1 MNSPRCHLCEG
12 LLFSTPILA
21 LKGMPKAAQ
30 YYPAPEEFAADKG
43 ITLPIYQC
51 AYCGLVQLV
60 RTPVDYYREVITA
73 AAFSEKAKA
82 SRLAQMKEI
91 VQEHD
96 LEGKRV
102 LELGCGKG
110 DMLDILQEA
119 GMLATGLEG
128 SASSVEI
135 GKAAGRNIIHGYIDD
150 EQRLEGAPF
159 DAFIVL
165 NYLEHM
171 PEPGKVIRLLHQ
183 VTTETALGYITV
195 PNLAYI
201 LKSRCFYEFVAD
213 HLSYFT
219 QSTFTFAFEANG
231 FEVLNC
237 QTINED
243 NDLALTVRKRK
254 PLDLT
259 NQYNDVETLIGTL
272 RALALDYQAQ
282 GKKLA
287 VWGAGHRTLA
297 LLALAGLSDVA
308 YVIDSAKF
316 KQGKFTPV
324 LHLKIVPPSQL
335 KNEPVDLVLVMVP
348 GLYPGEVLKTLAGM
362 GIGSAVA
369 ALRGNELELMVK
381 E

>member
-1 MNSPRCHLCEG
+1 MIPRHCHLCDG
-12 LLFSTPILA
+12 RLFPSPILT
-21 LKGMPKAAQ
+21 LEGMPKAAQ
-30 YYPAPEEFAADKG
+30 YYPVTEEFATDKG
-43 ITLPIYQC
+43 IILPIYQC
-51 AYCGLVQLV
+51 ADCGLVQLV

-82 SRLAQMKEI
+82 SRLAQMREM
-91 VQEHD
+91 VREHN
-96 LEGKRV
+96 LQNKRV

-110 DMLDILQEA
+110 DMLDILKEA

-135 GKAAGRNIIHGYIDD
+135 GKAAGRNIIHGYIAD
-150 EQRLEGAPF
+150 EQRLEGVPF

-183 VTTETALGYITV
+183 VTSETAIGYITV
-195 PNLAYI
+195 PNLDYL

-219 QSTFTFAFEANG
+219 KNTFIFAFEANG
-231 FEVLNC
+231 FEVLSC

-243 NDLALTVRKRK
+243 NDLALTVRKRQR
-254 PLDLT
+254 LDLT
-259 NQYNDVETLIGTL
+259 DQYRDVETLIGTL
-272 RALALDYQAQ
+272 RTLAIDYRSR
-282 GKKLA
+282 GKKIA

-324 LHLKIVPPSQL
+324 LHLRIAPPSQL
-335 KNEPVDLVLVMVP
+335 KDEPVDLVLVMVP
-348 GLYPGEVLKTLAGM
+348 GLYPGEVLKTIDGM
-362 GIGSAVA
+362 GIESAVVV
-369 ALRGNELELMVK
+369 LRGNELEFMTK